1 MIIVGV
7 LCMRCV
13 FILFMSICAFAYA
26 LENNETHN
34 EVSKEKFRWID
45 YNANFNDKKHLAKIV
60 FAQDFSG
67 SGFSRLSAIG
77 LHYGQ
82 PNTFF
87 GLPAR
92 MVLELEGF
100 LGSGS
105 EKALNQLIFG
115 VSQDIVLSIPRTNFY
130 AGVGIGI
137 YIRTLLDSRMNSAFT
152 FGEKV
157 FIGYNYAVANKGGG
171 GVYPVRFL

>member
-1 MIIVGV
+1 
-7 LCMRCV
+7 
-13 FILFMSICAFAYA
+13 
-26 LENNETHN
+26 
-34 EVSKEKFRWID
+34 
-45 YNANFNDKKHLAKIV
+45 
-60 FAQDFSG
+60 
-67 SGFSRLSAIG
+67 
-77 LHYGQ
+77 
-82 PNTFF
+82 
-87 GLPAR
+87 

-115 VSQDIVLSIPRTNFY
+115 VSQDIVLSIPRTNLY

-157 FIGYNYAVANKGGG
+157 FIGYNYTVANKGGG
-171 GVYPVRFL
+171 GISCEIFVKHYSNGDLTPLNKGFNFFGASVGYSF

>member
-1 MIIVGV
+1 
-7 LCMRCV
+7 MRCV
-13 FILFMSICAFAYA
+13 FILFVSICAFAYA
-26 LENNETHN
+26 LENNEANSLDET
-34 EVSKEKFRWID
+34 SKEKSRWID
-45 YNANFNDKKHLAKIV
+45 YNANFNDKKHLAKLT
-60 FAQDFSG
+60 FAQDFSEN
-67 SGFSRLSAIG
+67 GFSRLSALG

-100 LGSGS
+100 VGSGG
-105 EKALNQLIFG
+105 EKSLNQLIFG
-115 VSQDIVLSIPRTNFY
+115 VSQDIVLSIPHTNFY

-157 FIGYNYAVANKGGG
+157 FVGYNYAVANKGGG
-171 GVYPVRFL
+171 GYIL